1 MASEKAKA
9 LAAKQKAD
17 AKAAKLA
24 KKNSTDPRDWSWY
37 KQIIETYKMTAQV
50 DPQLNKIV
58 PAVALGVAV
67 LVSLIGIWVPPWWMW
82 LVTGI
87 MAGLVAA
94 LYVLLNRAKKST
106 YKRYE
111 GQPGSAEVALS
122 MLDKKKWVYT
132 AAITATRQLD
142 VVHRAVGP
150 AGIVLVGEGSPARLK
165 ALLGAE
171 AKKHEQVA
179 YGVPV
184 TTVVMGAGAGQVPL
198 DKLADHLKKLPVAL
212 QPIQVTE
219 VRQRLRALDA
229 VRPKAPLPRGPLP
242 QAKGVNRAMRGR

>member
-24 KKNSTDPRDWSWY
+24 KKNSTDPRDWGWF
-37 KQIIETYKMTAQV
+37 KQIVETYKMTAKV
-50 DPQLNKIV
+50 DPQVKVLV
-58 PAVALGVAV
+58 PGVALGVAL
-67 LVSLIGIWVPPWWMW
+67 LVSLLGIWLQPWWMW
-82 LVTGI
+82 LLTGV

-94 LYVLLNRAKKST
+94 LYVLLNRAKKGT

-165 ALLGAE
+165 TLLGAE

-184 TTVVMGAGAGQVPL
+184 TTVVMGDGAGQVPL
-198 DKLADHLKKLPVAL
+198 DKLADHLKKLPKSL

-219 VRQRLRALDA
+219 VRQDRKS
-229 VRPKAPLPRGPLP
+229 V
-242 QAKGVNRAMRGR
+242 V